1 MTFLGVFMKKRPFLM
16 ALLALAGIFA
26 FFLVLII
33 ATTSLLG
40 YRNTL
45 PIGEKIGVVEVEGVI
60 VSSGEI
66 VEQLADFRDDESIRA
81 VVLRVDSPGG
91 GVAPSQE
98 ICEEVGKIAKVK
110 PVVVSMGSV
119 AASGGYYIAAP
130 ATRIMANPGTITG
143 SIGVIMEFTNVQEL
157 FGKIGLHSEVVKSGA
172 HKDIGSPTRAMTEA
186 DRKILQAMIDDVYQ
200 QFVDQIATSR
210 KLPTQKVLALAD
222 GRIFSGRQALEE
234 GLVDALGNFQDA
246 VDVAAELGKISGEP
260 RLVYPPRAKPGW
272 LEYLVQESV
281 SQVRR
286 GLTGQSSAN
295 GLQYRWQ

>member
-1 MTFLGVFMKKRPFLM
+1 M
-16 ALLALAGIFA
+16 ALLALAGIFG
-26 FFLVLII
+26 FFLVLIVV
-33 ATTSLLG
+33 ATSLLG

-45 PIGEKIGVVEVEGVI
+45 PLGDKIGVVEVEGVI
-60 VSSGEI
+60 LSSDQI
-66 VEQLADFRDDESIRA
+66 VEQLGDFREDDSIRA
-81 VVLRVDSPGG
+81 VVLRIDSPGG

-98 ICEEVGKIAKVK
+98 ICEEVGKLVKVK

-130 ATRIMANPGTITG
+130 ATRIIANPGTITG

-157 FGKIGLHSEVVKSGA
+157 FGKIGLRSEVVKSGT
-172 HKDIGSPTRAMTEA
+172 HKDIGSPTRAMTDA
-186 DRKILQAMIDDVYQ
+186 DRQILQGMINDVYQ
-200 QFVDQIATSR
+200 QFVGQIVTSR
-210 KLPTQKVLALAD
+210 KLPIEKVLTLAD
-222 GRIFSGRQALEE
+222 GRIFSGRQALDN

-246 VDVAAELGKISGEP
+246 VDTAARLGKVSGEP

-286 GLTGQSSAN
+286 GLTGQGSSG
-295 GLQYRWQ
+295 GLQFRWQ